1 MPCLPGW
8 LVASIRCMVMAGP
21 IIRDATSRDA
31 QACAAIYALY
41 VTDTA
46 ITFEADPPSSA
57 EMGERIEAAA
67 RTHAWLVLEDEGRV
81 VGYAYG
87 RPFNARAAY
96 RWTCEVSVYLE
107 HGRRRTGA
115 GRALYEALFARLVE
129 RGFRTA
135 IAGMTLPN
143 DASVG
148 LHAAMGF
155 ERVGVLKRV
164 GWKHG
169 AWHDVAWV
177 QRTLVN
183 DDSRDPPAELT

>member
-1 MPCLPGW
+1 MPLPG
-8 LVASIRCMVMAGP
+8 P
-21 IIRDATSRDA
+21 IVRDATDRDA
-31 QACAAIYALY
+31 QECAAIYALY

-46 ITFEADPPSSA
+46 ITFEEVPPSPA
-57 EMGERIEAAA
+57 EMAQRIVTAA
-67 RTHAWLVLEDEGRV
+67 RAHAWLVLEDDGRV

-87 RPFNARAAY
+87 RSFNPRAAY

-115 GRALYEALFARLVE
+115 GRALYEALLARLVQ

-135 IAGMTLPN
+135 VAAMTLPN

-148 LHAAMGF
+148 LHASMGF
-155 ERVGVLKRV
+155 APVGILRRV

-177 QRTLVN
+177 QRELAA
-183 DDSRDPPAELT
+183 DLSDAPAEPT

>member
-1 MPCLPGW
+1 
-8 LVASIRCMVMAGP
+8 MVVAGP
-21 IIRDATSRDA
+21 IIRDASDGDA
-31 QACAAIYALY
+31 QACAAIYAPY
-41 VTDTA
+41 VIDTA
-46 ITFEADPPSSA
+46 ITFEAEPPSAA
-57 EMGERIEAAA
+57 EMSQRMAAA
-67 RTHAWLVLEDEGRV
+67 ASVHAWLVLEDEGRV

-107 HGRRRTGA
+107 SGRRRTGA
-115 GRALYEALFARLVE
+115 GRALYEALFARLVQ

-135 IAGMTLPN
+135 VAGMTLPN

-155 ERVGVLKRV
+155 EPVGTLRRV

-177 QRTLVN
+177 QRTLV
-183 DDSRDPPAELT
+183 DEDADDPPAEPT

>member
-1 MPCLPGW
+1 
-8 LVASIRCMVMAGP
+8 MAGP
-21 IIRDATSRDA
+21 IVRDASAHDA
-31 QACAAIYALY
+31 QACAAIYAPY

-46 ITFEADPPSSA
+46 ITFEAEPPSVA
-57 EMGERIEAAA
+57 EMGERIAVAA

-96 RWTCEVSVYLE
+96 RWTCEVSVYVDST
-107 HGRRRTGA
+107 RRRSGA
-115 GRALYEALFARLVE
+115 GRALYEALLARLVQ

-135 IAGMTLPN
+135 VAGMTLPN

-155 ERVGVLKRV
+155 ERVGVLRRV

-177 QRTLVN
+177 QRTLV
-183 DDSRDPPAELT
+183 DEARQDPPAEPT